1 LVSYVLRGRTQAI
14 TVAAACAA
22 LSLLLPPISY
32 VSGAVIA
39 LATLRH
45 GAREGGLVIGGAGL
59 LTSVLSLLVVGSVYP
74 VVVFLALTWVPVWVL
89 AGVLRATADQGTVLL
104 VAGALG
110 VVVLGIVH
118 LLLADPTAWWEA
130 LLQRFVDDVV
140 QGAPSLAGGAGQEQ
154 LSVLIH
160 SLAPVMTGL
169 VVAGT
174 VLGLILAL
182 FLARW
187 WHALVDNPGGFG
199 REFRALTIDRRFAL
213 LALAVVIVALTA
225 NSLTGGLAV
234 DAVFIIVVLYMLQGL
249 AVVHS
254 VVNSRGAS
262 IGWLVGLY
270 LLLFLRPPQ
279 VMVLLA
285 LTGFAD
291 VWMNLRARAGRQG
304 GQGP

>member
-89 AGVLRATADQGTVLL
+89 AGVLRATAEQGTVLL

-140 QGAPSLAGGAGQEQ
+140 QEAPSLAGGAGQEQ
-154 LSVLIH
+154 LSALIH